1 MLTRKKFLGNFYTA
15 ITAFAALLIILII
28 AIILFDIF
36 RGGLAKLSWE
46 FLTSPPRE
54 GMTAGGIFPAIYGT
68 FLLVILMSIVGL
80 PFGLITAIYL
90 SEYTTSQNRF
100 ARMVRFAVSNLASV
114 PSIVFGLFGLGF
126 FVQFVGAG
134 LDSVL
139 APKDEVIWGK
149 PALIWA
155 AATLALLTL
164 PVVIVAVEEALR
176 SVPIEYREASHALGA
191 TKWQTI
197 WHTVLPNAVSGI
209 LTGAILA
216 VSRGAGEV
224 APLLFTGA
232 AFFLPKLPNSLDDQF
247 MHLGY
252 HLYVM
257 ATQSVNVELTLPI
270 QYATTLVLLFLT
282 FVLNL
287 TAILIRYRFRKKFA
301 P

>member
-1 MLTRKKFLGNFYTA
+1 MKKKLLGHFYTGV
-15 ITAFAALLIILII
+15 TAFAALLIILII
-28 AIILFDIF
+28 AVILFDIF

-46 FLTSPPRE
+46 FLTAPPRE
-54 GMTAGGIFPAIYGT
+54 SMTAGGIFPAIYGT
-68 FLLVILMSIVGL
+68 FILVILMSIFVL
-80 PFGLITAIYL
+80 PFGIITAIYL

-100 ARMVRFAVSNLASV
+100 ARMVRFAISNLASV

-134 LDSVL
+134 LDRVL
-139 APKDEVIWGK
+139 AAEDEVIWGK

-176 SVPIEYREASHALGA
+176 SVPKDYREASHALGA

-257 ATQSVNVELTLPI
+257 STQSVDVELTLPI
-270 QYATTLVLLFLT
+270 QYGTTLVLLSLT
-282 FVLNL
+282 FALNL
-287 TAILIRYRFRKKFA
+287 TAVLIRYRLRKKF
-301 P
+301 

>member
-1 MLTRKKFLGNFYTA
+1 MKKKLLGYFYTGV
-15 ITAFAALLIILII
+15 TAFAALLIILII
-28 AIILFDIF
+28 AVILFDIF

-46 FLTSPPRE
+46 FLTAPPRE

-68 FLLVILMSIVGL
+68 FILVILMSVLVL
-80 PFGLITAIYL
+80 PFGIITAIYL
-90 SEYTTSQNRF
+90 SEYTSSQNRF
-100 ARMVRFAVSNLASV
+100 ARMVRFAISNLASV

-134 LDSVL
+134 LDRLLV
-139 APKDEVIWGK
+139 PDDEVIWGK

-155 AATLALLTL
+155 AATLAILTL

-176 SVPIEYREASHALGA
+176 SVPKEYREASHALGA
-191 TKWQTI
+191 TKWQTV

-216 VSRGAGEV
+216 ISRGAGEV

-257 ATQSVNVELTLPI
+257 STQSVNVELTLPI
-270 QYATTLVLLFLT
+270 QYGTTLVLLSLT
-282 FVLNL
+282 FALNL
-287 TAILIRYRFRKKFA
+287 TAVLIRYRLRKKFVL
-301 P
+301 

>member
-1 MLTRKKFLGNFYTA
+1 MKKKLLGYFYTGT
-15 ITAFAALLIILII
+15 TAFAALLIILII
-28 AIILFDIF
+28 AVILFDIF

-46 FLTSPPRE
+46 FLTAPPRE

-68 FLLVILMSIVGL
+68 FILVILMSILVL
-80 PFGLITAIYL
+80 PFGIITAIYL
-90 SEYTTSQNRF
+90 SEYTSSQNRF
-100 ARMVRFAVSNLASV
+100 ARMVRFAISNLASV

-134 LDSVL
+134 LDRLLV
-139 APKDEVIWGK
+139 PDDEVIWGK

-155 AATLALLTL
+155 AATLAILTL

-176 SVPIEYREASHALGA
+176 SVPKEYREASHALGA
-191 TKWQTI
+191 TKWQTV

-216 VSRGAGEV
+216 ISRGAGEV

-257 ATQSVNVELTLPI
+257 STQSVNVELTLPI
-270 QYATTLVLLFLT
+270 QYGTTLVLLSLT
-282 FVLNL
+282 FALNL
-287 TAILIRYRFRKKFA
+287 TAVLIRYRLRKKL
-301 P
+301 

>member
-1 MLTRKKFLGNFYTA
+1 MKKKLLGHFYTGV
-15 ITAFAALLIILII
+15 TAFAALLIILII
-28 AIILFDIF
+28 AVILFDIF

-46 FLTSPPRE
+46 FLTAPPRE
-54 GMTAGGIFPAIYGT
+54 SMTAGGIFPAIYGT
-68 FLLVILMSIVGL
+68 FILVILMSIFVL
-80 PFGLITAIYL
+80 PFGIITAIYL

-100 ARMVRFAVSNLASV
+100 ARMVRFAISNLASV

-134 LDSVL
+134 LDRVL
-139 APKDEVIWGK
+139 AAEEEVIWGK

-176 SVPIEYREASHALGA
+176 NVPKEYREASHALGA

-216 VSRGAGEV
+216 ISRGAGEV

-257 ATQSVNVELTLPI
+257 STQSVNVELTLPI
-270 QYATTLVLLFLT
+270 QYGTTLVLLSLT
-282 FVLNL
+282 FALNL
-287 TAILIRYRFRKKFA
+287 TAILIRYRLRKKF
-301 P
+301 

>member
-1 MLTRKKFLGNFYTA
+1 MKKKLLGHFYTGV
-15 ITAFAALLIILII
+15 TAFAALLIILII
-28 AIILFDIF
+28 AVILFDIF

-46 FLTSPPRE
+46 FLTAPPRE
-54 GMTAGGIFPAIYGT
+54 SMTAGGIFPAIYGT
-68 FLLVILMSIVGL
+68 FILVILMSIFVL
-80 PFGLITAIYL
+80 PFGIITAIYL

-100 ARMVRFAVSNLASV
+100 ARMVRFAISNLASV

-134 LDSVL
+134 LDRVL
-139 APKDEVIWGK
+139 APEDEVIWGK

-176 SVPIEYREASHALGA
+176 NVPKEYREASHALGA

-216 VSRGAGEV
+216 ISRGAGEV

-257 ATQSVNVELTLPI
+257 STQSVNVELTLPI
-270 QYATTLVLLFLT
+270 QYGTTLVLLSLT
-282 FVLNL
+282 FALNL
-287 TAILIRYRFRKKFA
+287 TAVLIRYRLRKKF
-301 P
+301 

>member
-1 MLTRKKFLGNFYTA
+1 MKKKLLGYFYTGT
-15 ITAFAALLIILII
+15 TAFAALLIILII
-28 AIILFDIF
+28 AVILFDIF

-46 FLTSPPRE
+46 FLTAPPRE

-68 FLLVILMSIVGL
+68 FILVILMSILVL
-80 PFGLITAIYL
+80 PFGIITAIYL
-90 SEYTTSQNRF
+90 SEYTSSQNRF
-100 ARMVRFAVSNLASV
+100 ARMVRFAISNLASV

-134 LDSVL
+134 LDRLL
-139 APKDEVIWGK
+139 APDDEVIWGK

-155 AATLALLTL
+155 AATLAILTL

-176 SVPIEYREASHALGA
+176 SVPKEYREASHALGA
-191 TKWQTI
+191 TKWQTV

-216 VSRGAGEV
+216 ISRGAGEV

-257 ATQSVNVELTLPI
+257 STQSVNVELTLPI
-270 QYATTLVLLFLT
+270 QYGTTLVLLSLT
-282 FVLNL
+282 FALNL
-287 TAILIRYRFRKKFA
+287 TAVLIRYRLRKKL
-301 P
+301 

>member
-1 MLTRKKFLGNFYTA
+1 MKKKLLGYFYTGV
-15 ITAFAALLIILII
+15 TAFAALLIILII
-28 AIILFDIF
+28 AVILFDIF

-46 FLTSPPRE
+46 FLTAPPRE

-68 FLLVILMSIVGL
+68 FILVILMSVLVL
-80 PFGLITAIYL
+80 PFGIITAIYL
-90 SEYTTSQNRF
+90 SEYTSSQNRF
-100 ARMVRFAVSNLASV
+100 ARIVRFAISNLASV

-134 LDSVL
+134 LDRLLV
-139 APKDEVIWGK
+139 PDDEVIWGK

-155 AATLALLTL
+155 AATLAILTL

-176 SVPIEYREASHALGA
+176 SVPKEYREASHALGA
-191 TKWQTI
+191 TKWQTV

-216 VSRGAGEV
+216 ISRGAGEV

-257 ATQSVNVELTLPI
+257 STQSVNVELTLPI
-270 QYATTLVLLFLT
+270 QYGTTLVLLSLT
-282 FVLNL
+282 FALNL
-287 TAILIRYRFRKKFA
+287 TAVLIRYRLRKKFVL
-301 P
+301 

>member
-1 MLTRKKFLGNFYTA
+1 MKKKLLGHFYTGV
-15 ITAFAALLIILII
+15 TAFAALLIILII
-28 AIILFDIF
+28 AVILFDIF

-46 FLTSPPRE
+46 FLTAPPRE
-54 GMTAGGIFPAIYGT
+54 SMTAGGIFPAIYGT
-68 FLLVILMSIVGL
+68 FILVILMSIFVL
-80 PFGLITAIYL
+80 PFGIITAIYL

-100 ARMVRFAVSNLASV
+100 ARMVRFAISNLASV

-134 LDSVL
+134 LDRVL
-139 APKDEVIWGK
+139 AAEEEVIWGK

-176 SVPIEYREASHALGA
+176 NVPKEYREASHALGA

-216 VSRGAGEV
+216 ISRGAGEV

-257 ATQSVNVELTLPI
+257 STQSVNVELTLPI
-270 QYATTLVLLFLT
+270 QYGTTLVLLSLT
-282 FVLNL
+282 FALNL
-287 TAILIRYRFRKKFA
+287 TAVLIRYRLRKKF
-301 P
+301 

>member
-1 MLTRKKFLGNFYTA
+1 MKKKLLGYFYTGV
-15 ITAFAALLIILII
+15 TAFAALLIILII
-28 AIILFDIF
+28 AVILFDIF

-46 FLTSPPRE
+46 FLTAPPRE
-54 GMTAGGIFPAIYGT
+54 SMTAGGIFPAIYGT
-68 FLLVILMSIVGL
+68 FILVILMSILVL
-80 PFGLITAIYL
+80 PFGIITAIYL

-100 ARMVRFAVSNLASV
+100 ARMVRFAISNLASV

-134 LDSVL
+134 LDRVL
-139 APKDEVIWGK
+139 APEDEVIWGK

-176 SVPIEYREASHALGA
+176 NVPKEYREASHALGA

-216 VSRGAGEV
+216 ISRGAGEV

-257 ATQSVNVELTLPI
+257 STQSVNVELTLPI
-270 QYATTLVLLFLT
+270 QYGTTLVLLSLT
-282 FVLNL
+282 FALNL
-287 TAILIRYRFRKKFA
+287 TAVLIRYRLRKKF
-301 P
+301 

>member
-1 MLTRKKFLGNFYTA
+1 MKKKLLGHFYTGV
-15 ITAFAALLIILII
+15 TAFAALLIILII
-28 AIILFDIF
+28 AVILFDIF

-46 FLTSPPRE
+46 FLTAPPRE
-54 GMTAGGIFPAIYGT
+54 SMTAGGIFPAIYGT
-68 FLLVILMSIVGL
+68 FILVILMSIFVL
-80 PFGLITAIYL
+80 PFGIITAIYL

-100 ARMVRFAVSNLASV
+100 ARMVRFAISNLASV

-134 LDSVL
+134 LDRVL
-139 APKDEVIWGK
+139 AAEDEVIWGK

-176 SVPIEYREASHALGA
+176 NVPKEYREASHALGA

-257 ATQSVNVELTLPI
+257 STQSVNVELTLPI
-270 QYATTLVLLFLT
+270 QYGTTLVLLSLT
-282 FVLNL
+282 FALNL
-287 TAILIRYRFRKKFA
+287 TAVLIRYRLRKKF
-301 P
+301 

>member
-1 MLTRKKFLGNFYTA
+1 MNKKILGGIYTGA
-15 ITAFAALLIILII
+15 TAFAVILIFLI
-28 AIILFDIF
+28 VAIILFDIL

-46 FLTSPPRE
+46 FLTQPPRE
-54 GMTAGGIFPAIYGT
+54 GMTEGGIFPAIYGT
-68 FLLVILMSIVGL
+68 VVLVILMSIVGL
-80 PFGLITAIYL
+80 PFGIITAIYL
-90 SEYTTSQNRF
+90 SEYTTAQSRF
-100 ARMVRFAVSNLASV
+100 ARAVRFAVSNLASV

-126 FVQFVGAG
+126 FVQFIGAG
-134 LDSVL
+134 LDAAFAL
-139 APKDEVIWGK
+139 EDEVIWGK

-164 PVVIVAVEEALR
+164 PVTIVSVEEALR
-176 SVPIEYREASHALGA
+176 NVPREYREASHALGA

-252 HLYVM
+252 HLYVL
-257 ATQSVNVELTLPI
+257 ATQSVNVELTLPL
-270 QYATTLVLLFLT
+270 QYSTTLVLLVLT
-282 FVLNL
+282 FTLNL
-287 TAILIRYRFRKKFA
+287 TAILIRYRLRRQFSL
-301 P
+301 

>member
-1 MLTRKKFLGNFYTA
+1 MKKKLLGHFYTGV
-15 ITAFAALLIILII
+15 TAFAALLIILII
-28 AIILFDIF
+28 AVILFDIF

-46 FLTSPPRE
+46 FLTAPPRE
-54 GMTAGGIFPAIYGT
+54 SMTAGGIFPAIYGT
-68 FLLVILMSIVGL
+68 FILVILMSIFVL
-80 PFGLITAIYL
+80 PFGIITAIYL

-100 ARMVRFAVSNLASV
+100 ARMVRFAISNLASV

-134 LDSVL
+134 LDRVL
-139 APKDEVIWGK
+139 APEDEVIWGK

-176 SVPIEYREASHALGA
+176 SVPKDYREASHALGA

-216 VSRGAGEV
+216 ISRGAGEV

-257 ATQSVNVELTLPI
+257 STQSVNVELTLPI
-270 QYATTLVLLFLT
+270 QYGTTLVLLSLT
-282 FVLNL
+282 FALNL
-287 TAILIRYRFRKKFA
+287 TAVLIRYRLRKKF
-301 P
+301 

>member
-1 MLTRKKFLGNFYTA
+1 LGYFYTGT
-15 ITAFAALLIILII
+15 TAFAALLIILII
-28 AIILFDIF
+28 AVILFDIF
-36 RGGLAKLSWE
+36 RGGVAKLSWE
-46 FLTSPPRE
+46 FLTAPPRE

-68 FLLVILMSIVGL
+68 FILVILMSILVL
-80 PFGLITAIYL
+80 PFGIITAIYL
-90 SEYTTSQNRF
+90 SEYTSSQNRF
-100 ARMVRFAVSNLASV
+100 ARMVRFAISNLASV

-134 LDSVL
+134 LDRLLV
-139 APKDEVIWGK
+139 PDDEVIWGK

-155 AATLALLTL
+155 AATLAILTL

-176 SVPIEYREASHALGA
+176 SVPKEYREASHALGA
-191 TKWQTI
+191 TKWQTV

-216 VSRGAGEV
+216 ISRGAGEV

-257 ATQSVNVELTLPI
+257 STQSVNVELTLPI
-270 QYATTLVLLFLT
+270 QYGTTLVLLSLT
-282 FVLNL
+282 FALNL
-287 TAILIRYRFRKKFA
+287 TAVLIRYRLRKKL
-301 P
+301 

>member
-1 MLTRKKFLGNFYTA
+1 MKKKLLGHFYTG

-28 AIILFDIF
+28 AVILFDIF

-46 FLTSPPRE
+46 FLTAPPRE
-54 GMTAGGIFPAIYGT
+54 SMTAGGIFPAIYGT
-68 FLLVILMSIVGL
+68 FILVILMSILVL
-80 PFGLITAIYL
+80 PFGIITAIYL

-100 ARMVRFAVSNLASV
+100 ARMVRFAISNLASV

-134 LDSVL
+134 LDRVL
-139 APKDEVIWGK
+139 APEDEVIWGK

-176 SVPIEYREASHALGA
+176 SVPKDYREASHALGA

-216 VSRGAGEV
+216 ISRGAGEV

-257 ATQSVNVELTLPI
+257 STQSVNVELTLPI
-270 QYATTLVLLFLT
+270 QYGTTLVLLSLT
-282 FVLNL
+282 FALNL
-287 TAILIRYRFRKKFA
+287 TAVLLRYRLRKKF
-301 P
+301 

>member
-1 MLTRKKFLGNFYTA
+1 MKKKLLGHFYTGV
-15 ITAFAALLIILII
+15 TAFAAFLIILII
-28 AIILFDIF
+28 AVILFDIF

-46 FLTSPPRE
+46 FLTAPPRE
-54 GMTAGGIFPAIYGT
+54 SMTAGGIFPAIYGT
-68 FLLVILMSIVGL
+68 FILVILMSIFVL
-80 PFGLITAIYL
+80 PFGIITAIYL

-100 ARMVRFAVSNLASV
+100 ARMVRFAISNLASV

-134 LDSVL
+134 LDRVL
-139 APKDEVIWGK
+139 AAEDEVIWGK

-176 SVPIEYREASHALGA
+176 NVPKEYREASHALGA

-216 VSRGAGEV
+216 ISRGAGEV

-257 ATQSVNVELTLPI
+257 STQSVNVELTLPI
-270 QYATTLVLLFLT
+270 QYGTTLVLLSLT
-282 FVLNL
+282 FALNL
-287 TAILIRYRFRKKFA
+287 TAILIRYRLRKKF
-301 P
+301 

>member
-1 MLTRKKFLGNFYTA
+1 MKKKLLGYFYTGV
-15 ITAFAALLIILII
+15 TAFAALLIILII
-28 AIILFDIF
+28 AVILFDIF

-46 FLTSPPRE
+46 FLTAPPRE
-54 GMTAGGIFPAIYGT
+54 SMTAGGIFPAIYGT
-68 FLLVILMSIVGL
+68 FILVILMSILVL
-80 PFGLITAIYL
+80 PFGIITAIYL

-100 ARMVRFAVSNLASV
+100 ARMVRFAISNLASV

-134 LDSVL
+134 LDRVL
-139 APKDEVIWGK
+139 APEDEVIWGK

-176 SVPIEYREASHALGA
+176 NVPKEYREASHALGA

-216 VSRGAGEV
+216 ISRGAGEV

-257 ATQSVNVELTLPI
+257 STQSVNVELTLPI
-270 QYATTLVLLFLT
+270 QYGTTLVLLSLT
-282 FVLNL
+282 FALNL
-287 TAILIRYRFRKKFA
+287 TAILIRYRLRKKF
-301 P
+301 

>member
-1 MLTRKKFLGNFYTA
+1 MKKKLLGHFYTGV
-15 ITAFAALLIILII
+15 TAFAALLIILII
-28 AIILFDIF
+28 AVILFDIF

-46 FLTSPPRE
+46 FLTAPPRE

-68 FLLVILMSIVGL
+68 FILVILMSVVGL
-80 PFGLITAIYL
+80 PFGIITAIYL

-100 ARMVRFAVSNLASV
+100 ARMVRFAISNLASV

-134 LDSVL
+134 LDRVL
-139 APKDEVIWGK
+139 AAEDEVIWGK

-176 SVPIEYREASHALGA
+176 SVPKEYREASHALGA

-216 VSRGAGEV
+216 ISRGAGEV

-257 ATQSVNVELTLPI
+257 STQSVNVELTLPI
-270 QYATTLVLLFLT
+270 QYGTTLVLLSLT
-282 FVLNL
+282 FALNL
-287 TAILIRYRFRKKFA
+287 TAVLIRYRLRKKL
-301 P
+301 

>member
-1 MLTRKKFLGNFYTA
+1 MKKKLLGYFYTGT
-15 ITAFAALLIILII
+15 TAFAALLIILII
-28 AIILFDIF
+28 AVILFDIF

-46 FLTSPPRE
+46 FLTAPPCE

-68 FLLVILMSIVGL
+68 FILVILMSILVL
-80 PFGLITAIYL
+80 PFGIITAIYL
-90 SEYTTSQNRF
+90 SEYTSSQNRF
-100 ARMVRFAVSNLASV
+100 ARMVRFAISNLASV

-134 LDSVL
+134 LDRLL
-139 APKDEVIWGK
+139 APDDEVIWGK

-155 AATLALLTL
+155 AATLAILTL

-176 SVPIEYREASHALGA
+176 SVPKEYREASHALGA
-191 TKWQTI
+191 TKWQTV

-216 VSRGAGEV
+216 ISRGAGEV

-257 ATQSVNVELTLPI
+257 STQSVNVELTLPI
-270 QYATTLVLLFLT
+270 QYGTTLVLLSLT
-282 FVLNL
+282 FALNL
-287 TAILIRYRFRKKFA
+287 TAVLIRYRLRKKL
-301 P
+301 

>member
-1 MLTRKKFLGNFYTA
+1 MKKKLLGHFYTG

-28 AIILFDIF
+28 AVILFDIF

-46 FLTSPPRE
+46 FLTAPPHE

-68 FLLVILMSIVGL
+68 FIVVILMSIVGL

-100 ARMVRFAVSNLASV
+100 ARMVRFAISNLASV

-164 PVVIVAVEEALR
+164 PVVIVAVEGALR
-176 SVPIEYREASHALGA
+176 SVPTEYREASHALGA

-224 APLLFTGA
+224 APLLFIGA

-252 HLYVM
+252 HLYVL

-270 QYATTLVLLFLT
+270 QYSTTLVLLSLT